1 MGHRRQA
8 RELRK
13 LMAHRPPTI
22 SEVAKEIAVSLTAP
36 GGDVGL
42 AEARRLAF
50 AFVESFDRAGE
61 SDRLRMIHD
70 RPDAVGDARFD
81 ALLAALVE
89 HLGAKASI
97 PPPAWTEDPDRFL
110 DTWWFMSGLRSLH
123 ADALVH
129 SPISFARRGVFI
141 TGDALTYA

>member
-1 MGHRRQA
+1 MVRQ
-8 RELRK
+8 
-13 LMAHRPPTI
+13 PPTM
-22 SEVAKEIAVSLTAP
+22 SGLAKEMAASLAVLE
-36 GGDVGL
+36 GDVGL

-50 AFVESFDRAGE
+50 AFVESFDRAE
-61 SDRLRMIHD
+61 YSDRHHMVQD
-70 RPDAVGDARFD
+70 RPDRVGDARFD

-89 HLGAKASI
+89 HLCARASI
-97 PPPAWTEDPDRFL
+97 PPPGWTEEPDRFL

>member
-1 MGHRRQA
+1 MSGHPYGNRGEMMSGQ
-8 RELRK
+8 
-13 LMAHRPPTI
+13 PSTI
-22 SEVAKEIAVSLTAP
+22 SEVAKEIASSLTSSE
-36 GGDVGL
+36 GDVGL

-50 AFVESFDRAGE
+50 AFVESFDRSGE
-61 SDRLRMIHD
+61 PDRRRMIQD
-70 RPDAVGDARFD
+70 RPDPVGDARFD

-89 HLGAKASI
+89 HLCAKTSI
-97 PPPAWTEDPDRFL
+97 PSPSWTEAPDRFL